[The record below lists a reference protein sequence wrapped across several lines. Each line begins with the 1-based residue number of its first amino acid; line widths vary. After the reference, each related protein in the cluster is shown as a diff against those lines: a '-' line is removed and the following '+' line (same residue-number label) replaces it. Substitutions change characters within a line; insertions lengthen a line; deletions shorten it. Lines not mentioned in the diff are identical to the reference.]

1 MPSVLVE
8 NSIQSRFISN
18 SRALHLLLLRMRF
31 LFEGA
36 FSIFAVKVV
45 KAMVT
50 DRENHEAVPSSSDC
64 FARIY

>member
-1 MPSVLVE
+1 
-8 NSIQSRFISN
+8 
-18 SRALHLLLLRMRF
+18 
-31 LFEGA
+31 
-36 FSIFAVKVV
+36 VV

>member
-18 SRALHLLLLRMRF
+18 SHALHLLLLRMRF

>member
-1 MPSVLVE
+1 LE
-8 NSIQSRFISN
+8 IQFSCESSPI
-18 SRALHLLLLRMRF
+18 LIRF

-45 KAMVT
+45 KAMVS
-50 DRENHEAVPSSSDC
+50 DRENHEAVPSSSNC

>member
-45 KAMVT
+45 KAVVT
-50 DRENHEAVPSSSDC
+50 DRENHEAVPSSLDC

>member
-1 MPSVLVE
+1 
-8 NSIQSRFISN
+8 
-18 SRALHLLLLRMRF
+18 MRF

-36 FSIFAVKVV
+36 FSIFAVEVV

-50 DRENHEAVPSSSDC
+50 DCENHEAVPSSLDC

>member
-1 MPSVLVE
+1 
-8 NSIQSRFISN
+8 
-18 SRALHLLLLRMRF
+18 MRF

-45 KAMVT
+45 KAMVS
-50 DRENHEAVPSSSDC
+50 DRENHEAVPSSSNC